1 MRRVR
6 GFSLIET
13 LIVIVIIAGAAMVT
27 MNLINS
33 EQRRQQ
39 RTAMVAAQASEMAA
53 MTRALEAYLESSDSL
68 PTELDTPFVL
78 DPAILVTEGL
88 LPADFAIRPASGRTT
103 ATSPLGQEY
112 LMIGVNTA
120 DGYRGA
126 LVPTGD
132 PAAGFLARAG
142 VPGNPESMTEYGISV
157 MHSLK
162 QDHLVPAGITAA
174 GSMLV
179 DRDVSGFS
187 LDLTMLLETP
197 LPHPAVISLAGFPE
211 FSQSPP
217 IVIGDPVGP
226 PPPDCYDVATIDEP
240 LSCNAGFNLTYEY
253 ELCADFT
260 LPASSEES
268 TGAGLIS
275 ITRSPTLIPHVPAEF
290 MGSTLSGS
298 FTGISWTGAADVPE
312 TAADCPGLALKAD
325 SFQVFNPGNGVTY
338 EYQNLW
344 CAADGQYHDA
354 STLARTTENR
364 GSASDTVA
372 PADLGIYAPPRQY
385 GFHSTTVA
393 YAGTG
398 QTTPPADHAFGHT
411 SFMEE
416 GSEGHRI
423 SFVSPVTSRYR
434 TSVSPAFMP
443 VTGQEGNVFS
453 APTGTW
459 TPVTQLDACV
469 AGSTT
474 EAPVYLLSSP
484 MGAPNM
490 GSRYYAWSITDSGAP
505 IRAAISYESVSIDGT
520 EVINNHYCGNRQV
533 STSAAGCPTISGT
546 GTSRV
551 TTQIIG
557 GVGTRRVGVCCR

>member
-1 MRRVR
+1 MRHVR

-78 DPAILVTEGL
+78 DPAVLVTEGL

-112 LMIGVNTA
+112 MMIGVNTA

-157 MHSLK
+157 MHRLK
-162 QDHLVPAGITAA
+162 QDHLVPAGITPA

-187 LDLTMLLETP
+187 LDLAMLLETP

-211 FSQSPP
+211 FSQSPA
-217 IVIGDPVGP
+217 IVIDDPVGP
-226 PPPDCYDVATIDEP
+226 PPPQCYEVVTNGEP
-240 LSCNAGFNLTYEY
+240 ISCDAGFNVSYEY
-253 ELCADFT
+253 ELCADIT
-260 LPASSEES
+260 LPPVTEED
-268 TGAGLIS
+268 TGAGRIS
-275 ITRSPTLIPHVPAEF
+275 ITRSPTMLPHAPGRF
-290 MGSTLSGS
+290 MGTSGTNVFS
-298 FTGISWTGAADVPE
+298 AITWVGASDVPE

-325 SFQVFNPGNGVTY
+325 SYQVFNPGNGVTY
-338 EYQNLW
+338 EYQTLW
-344 CAADGQYHDA
+344 CAADGVYHDA
-354 STLARTTENR
+354 NTLARSAQNR
-364 GSASDTVA
+364 GSASESVA
-372 PADLGIYAPPRQY
+372 PADHGIYPPPRQY
-385 GFHSTTVA
+385 GFYGMQEA
-393 YAGTG
+393 FAGFG
-398 QTTPPADHAFGHT
+398 QTTPPADHAFGHE

-416 GSEGHRI
+416 GSQVHDI
-423 SFVSPVTSRYR
+423 VFTAPVGSRYR

-443 VTGQEGNVFS
+443 VTGDEGLVVS
-453 APTGTW
+453 APTGAW
-459 TPVTQLDACV
+459 TVVTQLDACV
-469 AGSTT
+469 AGANNEDT
-474 EAPVYLLSSP
+474 VYLMSSP
-484 MGAPNM
+484 MGAPNL
-490 GSRYYAWSITDSGAP
+490 GKRYYAWSITNTGP
-505 IRAAISYESVSIDGT
+505 PMRAAISYESVSLDG
-520 EVINNHYCGNRQV
+520 VDLISNHYCGNRQV
-533 STSAAGCPTISGT
+533 SINTAGCPTIDGT
-546 GTSRV
+546 GTRRA
-551 TTQIIG
+551 TTAFFG
-557 GVGTRRVGVCCR
+557 GSGARRVGVCCN